1 MAAWTCMF
9 MRERERERER
19 FKGTKETKSFLTTN
33 MYVRKFSINEIR
45 IILTSTKLTFPR
57 VSVC

>member
-9 MRERERERER
+9 MRERER

-33 MYVRKFSINEIR
+33 MYVRKYSINEIR